1 MTRMFMKSKILL
13 TIKILIIFI
22 LISFNL
28 KNIAMTSTFSEEQT
42 INITKNLRC
51 LICQGQTIHE
61 SNAELAEDIKKLI
74 REKISQ
80 GETDHQI
87 KEYLVEKYGDWILM
101 TPPFNSLTYI
111 LWSFPFLILIIGAF
125 AIYRQKRS

>member
-1 MTRMFMKSKILL
+1 MNRI
-13 TIKILIIFI
+13 IKIFLIIFLFEGYAVAEDPRAI
-22 LISFNL
+22 ELF
-28 KNIAMTSTFSEEQT
+28 KEV
-42 INITKNLRC
+42 RC
-51 LICQGQTIHE
+51 LVCQGQTIHE
-61 SNAELAEDIKKLI
+61 SNAELAEDLKKLI

-80 GETDHQI
+80 GETDRQI

-125 AIYRQKRS
+125 AIYRQKRGQA

>member
-1 MTRMFMKSKILL
+1 MTKR
-13 TIKILIIFI
+13 IKIFLLLFLLQSNALAEDIRAIELF
-22 LISFNL
+22 
-28 KNIAMTSTFSEEQT
+28 KEV
-42 INITKNLRC
+42 RC
-51 LICQGQTIHE
+51 LVCQGQTIHE

-80 GETDHQI
+80 GETDRQI

-125 AIYRQKRS
+125 TIYRQKRSQA

>member
-1 MTRMFMKSKILL
+1 MIK
-13 TIKILIIFI
+13 TIKIFLLLFLLQSNALAEDTRAIELF
-22 LISFNL
+22 
-28 KNIAMTSTFSEEQT
+28 KEV
-42 INITKNLRC
+42 RC
-51 LICQGQTIHE
+51 LVCQGQTIHE

-80 GETDHQI
+80 GETDRQI

-111 LWSFPFLILIIGAF
+111 LWSFPFLIMIIGAF
-125 AIYRQKRS
+125 AIYRQKRGQA

>member
-1 MTRMFMKSKILL
+1 MIK
-13 TIKILIIFI
+13 TIKISLLLF
-22 LISFNL
+22 LLQSNA
-28 KNIAMTSTFSEEQT
+28 IAEDIRAIELFKEV
-42 INITKNLRC
+42 RC
-51 LICQGQTIHE
+51 LVCQGQTIHE

-125 AIYRQKRS
+125 AIYRQKRSQA

>member
-1 MTRMFMKSKILL
+1 M
-13 TIKILIIFI
+13 IKIVKIFS
-22 LISFNL
+22 LLFLLQN
-28 KNIAMTSTFSEEQT
+28 NAIAEDIRAIELFKEV
-42 INITKNLRC
+42 RC
-51 LICQGQTIHE
+51 LVCQGQTIHE

-80 GETDHQI
+80 GETDRQI

-125 AIYRQKRS
+125 AIYRQKRSQA

>member
-1 MTRMFMKSKILL
+1 MTRI
-13 TIKILIIFI
+13 IKIFLLLF
-22 LISFNL
+22 LLQN
-28 KNIAMTSTFSEEQT
+28 NAIAEDSRAIELFKEV
-42 INITKNLRC
+42 RC
-51 LICQGQTIHE
+51 LVCQGQTIHE

-80 GETDHQI
+80 GETDRQV
-87 KEYLVEKYGDWILM
+87 KEYLVERYGDWILM

-125 AIYRQKRS
+125 AIYRQKRSQA

>member
-1 MTRMFMKSKILL
+1 MIKTTKLFLL
-13 TIKILIIFI
+13 LFLLLCNALAEDIRAIELFK
-22 LISFNL
+22 
-28 KNIAMTSTFSEEQT
+28 EV
-42 INITKNLRC
+42 RC
-51 LICQGQTIHE
+51 LVCQGQTIHE

-101 TPPFNSLTYI
+101 TPPFNNLTYI
-111 LWSFPFLILIIGAF
+111 LWSFPFLIMIIGAF
-125 AIYRQKRS
+125 AIYRQKRDQA

>member
-1 MTRMFMKSKILL
+1 MIKTTKIFLL
-13 TIKILIIFI
+13 LFLLQGNALAEDIRAIELFK
-22 LISFNL
+22 
-28 KNIAMTSTFSEEQT
+28 EV
-42 INITKNLRC
+42 RC
-51 LICQGQTIHE
+51 LVCQGQTIHE

-80 GETDHQI
+80 GETDRQI

-125 AIYRQKRS
+125 AIYRQKRSQA